1 MDNPSEK
8 ALQPKV
14 RRLLWTN
21 ILFMTLNPLAAAI
34 LTPLY
39 IMNHGFTWGMAAFLI
54 ITYTISNMSITTGY
68 HRYFSHRSYNA
79 HPLLEALFIFVAA
92 GAFQGSILAWC
103 TDHRR
108 HHRMVDTDADP
119 YSINKG
125 FWYAHL
131 LWMFRSD
138 PHPEAKNYPKDLT
151 KNPLIVFQHKHYAL
165 IATFMG
171 YFVPGFIGMAFGWG
185 FWGGAIIGGSLRI
198 ALSQQSTFL
207 INSAAHTFG
216 KQTYTEKN
224 SAKDSFIMAVLTF
237 GEGYHNFHHYFQADY
252 RNGIRWYQ
260 WDPTKWAIRILS
272 FFGLASKLKEAHK
285 DEILKARL
293 AMEEAHMLS
302 RGASAEKVSQLKTQI
317 VEAARKLREMR
328 DEYLQKK
335 HRLEL
340 RSQEV
345 RRSMRAE
352 IRTARNEFQ
361 VAYTQWRT
369 LRRSVR
375 RAATA

>member
-1 MDNPSEK
+1 MQN
-8 ALQPKV
+8 ALQPTG

-39 IMNHGFTWGMAAFLI
+39 IMNHGFTWGMAAFLL

-79 HPLLEALFIFVAA
+79 HPIIEFLFIFVAA

-108 HHRMVDTDADP
+108 HHMKVDTDADP
-119 YSINKG
+119 YSISKG

-131 LWMFRSD
+131 LWMFRED
-138 PHPEAKNYPKDLT
+138 KYPEAKNYPKDLT
-151 KNPLIVFQHKHYAL
+151 KNPLIMFQHNYYVW

-171 YFVPGFIGMAFGWG
+171 YFVPGFIAMACGWG

-216 KQTYTEKN
+216 RQTYTDKN

-260 WDPTKWAIRILS
+260 WDPTKWLIRGLAYV
-272 FFGLASKLKEAHK
+272 GLASKLKEAHK

-317 VEAARKLREMR
+317 VEAARKLRLMH

-335 HRLEL
+335 RRLEL
-340 RSQEV
+340 KSQDV
-345 RRSMRAE
+345 RRNMRAE

-361 VAYTQWRT
+361 IAYTQWRS
-369 LRRSVR
+369 LRRSFR
-375 RAATA
+375 RTALA